1 MCDPR
6 SVLKLSVIAQGNAA
20 GIGRG
25 RSQPSTGR
33 RARQTAGTGVAARE
47 RRRNQLFPVELSG
60 AL

>member
-20 GIGRG
+20 GIGRC

-33 RARQTAGTGVAARE
+33 TARQTAGTGVAARE
-47 RRRNQLFPVELSG
+47 RRRN
-60 AL
+60 